1 MFALGL
7 AAPMALY
14 VAYNIARWGTPVDLG
29 YTSIPGVLKEPYY
42 QQGILSIAYIPRH
55 LYAIFLRSWNFVDRP
70 PWLQP
75 SWWGLSLFLTTP
87 LFLWLA
93 RARPRDPR
101 TVWAAIG
108 IGLTLIPIVTHG
120 NIGFTQFGYR
130 FALDF
135 QPLLFVALALV
146 FQRGMSRLA
155 IAAAVASIAINAYAV
170 WAISTGFIAF

>member
-93 RARPRDPR
+93 SARPRDPR

-170 WAISTGFIAF
+170 WAISTGFVAF